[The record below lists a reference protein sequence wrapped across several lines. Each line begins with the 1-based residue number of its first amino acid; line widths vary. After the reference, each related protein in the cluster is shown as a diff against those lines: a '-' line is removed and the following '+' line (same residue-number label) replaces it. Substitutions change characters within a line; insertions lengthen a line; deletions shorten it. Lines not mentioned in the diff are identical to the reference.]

1 MRRLLLTLTLLAA
14 GCATAPTD
22 GAICAATAQDRTR
35 LAAALADDP
44 TDAAVLAGQTL
55 IARLD
60 AGCAD

>member
-1 MRRLLLTLTLLAA
+1 MRKFLPMLTLLAS
-14 GCATAPTD
+14 GCATAPID
-22 GAICAATAQDRTR
+22 SAICAATAQDRTR

-44 TDAAVLAGQTL
+44 TDAAVIAGQAL